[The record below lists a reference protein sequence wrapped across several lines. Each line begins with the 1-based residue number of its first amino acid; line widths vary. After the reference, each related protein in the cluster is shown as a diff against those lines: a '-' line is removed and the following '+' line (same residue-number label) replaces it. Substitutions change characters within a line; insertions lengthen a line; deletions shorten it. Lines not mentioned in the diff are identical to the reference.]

1 MPSSYA
7 AAAAGSSSRNTNRKS
22 TAAAAGS
29 SSRNPN
35 STSTAA
41 AATARP
47 PAPLPLPAPTPPA
60 VNPSVVS
67 DSDPSSYYSSSGD
80 EADLTASDSATSSVV
95 SAYLSVAGEGADL
108 SKVGIFLSSA
118 ARRRSPPCLICF
130 DPIRPSDPVWSCSSS
145 CFAILHLPCI
155 QSWAHQSASGAAVP
169 CPTWGCPKCRFA
181 YPKSETPTSYLCF
194 CSKTVDPAP
203 DPWILPHSCGDVCG
217 RRLNANLNSGCEH
230 TCLLLCH
237 PGPCPP
243 CPAVVPNAPC
253 FCGAHREPRRC
264 AHQRYSCAGKCNKRL
279 SCGLHRCPVNCHDGP
294 CPPCAVRG
302 KHKCECGETMG
313 EKLCSER
320 VFQCKRE
327 CGGMLD
333 CGKHRCERG
342 CHGGKCG
349 ECPLRGRRTCPCGK
363 KDYPK
368 LECDAEAATCGS
380 TCEKVLGC
388 GRHRCPERCHRGPCD
403 ETCRLVITKS
413 CRCGGLKKEVPCYQ
427 ELTCERKCQRLRN
440 CGRHACKRR
449 CCSGDCPPCSETCD
463 RKLRCGNHKCLS
475 SCHRG
480 ACSPC
485 PLMKTISCAC
495 GKTCFE
501 VPCGTE
507 KNQKPPKCSKKCNIP
522 RLCRHKLECR
532 PHKCH
537 YGACPPCKLTCGEE
551 LSCGHSCKERCHGP
565 ISPPNPEFTLKPTKR
580 KMEKHMESTPGTP
593 CPPCKEVVLVLCYGQ
608 HLGQERAM
616 PCCKWRPFP
625 CQNLCGNP
633 LLCGNHYCTKSC
645 HVLEVPLNQPEGE
658 PIASVSKENTLAEPC
673 EQCNL
678 PCQRVREPPCSHRCP
693 LPCHLSD
700 CPPCKVLVKKPC
712 HCGAMVHAFEC
723 VFFNNLKAK
732 EQLKVRS
739 CGGPCHRK
747 LPNCPHLCS
756 EVCHPGTCL
765 AVDQCM
771 KKVNVRCAC
780 NTLKQEWICQDV
792 LKEYRSSGRD
802 PKEVP
807 KTQFGVGLLACGE
820 DCKKKVKVQDS
831 ELHLRKNQ
839 DNKSPAVEVA
849 NMPKRRKRRDRG
861 QEVEVS
867 KFQEVK
873 TYVLRL
879 LLIIFLSII
888 IAAGLY
894 LLWKGIFQLSDWM
907 NEMEEQRARQRH
919 PRGAML

>member
-7 AAAAGSSSRNTNRKS
+7 AAAAGSSSRKPNRTS
-22 TAAAAGS
+22 SAAA
-29 SSRNPN
+29 P
-35 STSTAA
+35 TL
-41 AATARP
+41 RP
-47 PAPLPLPAPTPPA
+47 PAPSPSPAPAPLA
-60 VNPSVVS
+60 VNPSVIS
-67 DSDPSSYYSSSGD
+67 DSDPSSYSSSSAD
-80 EADLTASDSATSSVV
+80 EADFAASDSATASVV

-155 QSWAHQSASGAAVP
+155 QSWAHQSASGPAVP

-181 YPKSETPTSYLCF
+181 YPKSEIPSSYVCF
-194 CSKTVDPAP
+194 CSKTIDPAP

-217 RRLNANLNSGCEH
+217 RRLDANLDSGCEH

-243 CPAVVPNAPC
+243 CPAVVPKATC
-253 FCGAHREPRRC
+253 FCGVHREPRRC
-264 AHQRYSCAGKCNKRL
+264 AHQRYSCGGKCNKRL
-279 SCGLHRCPVNCHDGP
+279 SCGLHHCPVDCHDGP
-294 CPPCAVRG
+294 CPPCAVLG
-302 KHKCECGETMG
+302 SHKCECGEILE

-320 VFQCKRE
+320 IFQCKRE

-333 CGKHRCERG
+333 CGKHKCERG

-363 KDYPK
+363 KNYPR

-403 ETCRLVITKS
+403 GTCRLVVTKA

-449 CCSGDCPPCSETCD
+449 CCAGDCPPCSETCD
-463 RKLRCGNHKCLS
+463 KKLRCGNHKCLS
-475 SCHRG
+475 PCHRG

-537 YGACPPCKLTCGEE
+537 YGACPPCKLICGEE
-551 LSCGHSCKERCHGP
+551 FPCGHTCKERCHGP
-565 ISPPNPEFTLKPTKR
+565 ISPPNSEFTLKPTKK
-580 KMEKHMESTPGTP
+580 KMGKHIECTPGTP
-593 CPPCKEVVLVLCYGQ
+593 CPPCKEVVLVSCFGQ
-608 HLGQERAM
+608 HLGQERTM

-625 CQNLCGNP
+625 CENLCGNP

-645 HVLEVPLNQPEGE
+645 HVLEVPLNHPEGDRTTS
-658 PIASVSKENTLAEPC
+658 ISKVNALAMPC

-678 PCQRVREPPCSHRCP
+678 PCQRVRYS
-693 LPCHLSD
+693 LFVFKNSS
-700 CPPCKVLVKKPC
+700 LVC
-712 HCGAMVHAFEC
+712 FT
-723 VFFNNLKAK
+723 
-732 EQLKVRS
+732 
-739 CGGPCHRK
+739 K
-747 LPNCPHLCS
+747 LN
-756 EVCHPGTCL
+756 
-765 AVDQCM
+765 M
-771 KKVNVRCAC
+771 KK
-780 NTLKQEWICQDV
+780 
-792 LKEYRSSGRD
+792 
-802 PKEVP
+802 
-807 KTQFGVGLLACGE
+807 LLWFHMLLSL
-820 DCKKKVKVQDS
+820 VQDI
-831 ELHLRKNQ
+831 
-839 DNKSPAVEVA
+839 D
-849 NMPKRRKRRDRG
+849 
-861 QEVEVS
+861 
-867 KFQEVK
+867 
-873 TYVLRL
+873 
-879 LLIIFLSII
+879 IFIS
-888 IAAGLY
+888 G
-894 LLWKGIFQLSDWM
+894 
-907 NEMEEQRARQRH
+907 
-919 PRGAML
+919 

>member
-7 AAAAGSSSRNTNRKS
+7 AAAAGSSSRKPNRIS
-22 TAAAAGS
+22 TPTVAAS
-29 SSRNPN
+29 
-35 STSTAA
+35 
-41 AATARP
+41 RP
-47 PAPLPLPAPTPPA
+47 PAPSPAPAPPA
-60 VNPSVVS
+60 AKPSAVS
-67 DSDPSSYYSSSGD
+67 DSDPSSYSSSSGD
-80 EADLTASDSATSSVV
+80 EADLTACDSATSSVV

-155 QSWAHQSASGAAVP
+155 QSWAHQSATAAP
-169 CPTWGCPKCRFA
+169 CPTWGCPKCRFP
-181 YPKSETPTSYLCF
+181 YPKSQTPTSYLCF
-194 CSKTVDPAP
+194 CFKTVDPAP

-217 RRLNANLNSGCEH
+217 RRLNANPDSGCEH

-243 CPAVVPNAPC
+243 CPAVVPNARC

-279 SCGLHRCPVNCHDGP
+279 SCGLHRCLVDCHDGP

-302 KHKCECGETMG
+302 NHKCECGDTM
-313 EKLCSER
+313 EERLCSGR

-333 CGKHRCERG
+333 CRKHRCERG

-363 KDYPK
+363 KDYPR

-427 ELTCERKCQRLRN
+427 ELTCERKCQRSRN

-449 CCSGDCPPCSETCD
+449 CCAGDCPPCSEICD

-475 SCHRG
+475 PCHRG

-507 KNQKPPKCSKKCNIP
+507 KNQKPPKCSKKCSIP

-532 PHKCH
+532 VIC
-537 YGACPPCKLTCGEE
+537 
-551 LSCGHSCKERCHGP
+551 
-565 ISPPNPEFTLKPTKR
+565 
-580 KMEKHMESTPGTP
+580 
-593 CPPCKEVVLVLCYGQ
+593 LVSFSYTVIE
-608 HLGQERAM
+608 H
-616 PCCKWRPFP
+616 
-625 CQNLCGNP
+625 
-633 LLCGNHYCTKSC
+633 
-645 HVLEVPLNQPEGE
+645 
-658 PIASVSKENTLAEPC
+658 
-673 EQCNL
+673 
-678 PCQRVREPPCSHRCP
+678 
-693 LPCHLSD
+693 
-700 CPPCKVLVKKPC
+700 
-712 HCGAMVHAFEC
+712 
-723 VFFNNLKAK
+723 
-732 EQLKVRS
+732 
-739 CGGPCHRK
+739 
-747 LPNCPHLCS
+747 
-756 EVCHPGTCL
+756 
-765 AVDQCM
+765 
-771 KKVNVRCAC
+771 
-780 NTLKQEWICQDV
+780 
-792 LKEYRSSGRD
+792 
-802 PKEVP
+802 
-807 KTQFGVGLLACGE
+807 
-820 DCKKKVKVQDS
+820 
-831 ELHLRKNQ
+831 
-839 DNKSPAVEVA
+839 
-849 NMPKRRKRRDRG
+849 
-861 QEVEVS
+861 
-867 KFQEVK
+867 
-873 TYVLRL
+873 
-879 LLIIFLSII
+879 
-888 IAAGLY
+888 
-894 LLWKGIFQLSDWM
+894 
-907 NEMEEQRARQRH
+907 
-919 PRGAML
+919 

>member
-1 MPSSYA
+1 MLSSYA
-7 AAAAGSSSRNTNRKS
+7 AAAAGSSSRKPNRAS
-22 TAAAAGS
+22 TASAAA
-29 SSRNPN
+29 
-35 STSTAA
+35 
-41 AATARP
+41 ARP
-47 PAPLPLPAPTPPA
+47 PAPSPSPAPAPPA
-60 VNPSVVS
+60 AYPSAVS
-67 DSDPSSYYSSSGD
+67 DSDPSSYSSSSAD
-80 EADLTASDSATSSVV
+80 EADLTASDSATASVV

-145 CFAILHLPCI
+145 CFAILHLSCI

-181 YPKSETPTSYLCF
+181 YTKSQTPTSYRCF
-194 CSKTVDPAP
+194 CSKTEDPAP

-217 RRLNANLNSGCEH
+217 RRLNANVDSGCEH

-264 AHQRYSCAGKCNKRL
+264 AHQRYSCVGKCNKRL
-279 SCGLHRCPVNCHDGP
+279 SCGLHRCPVSCHDGP

-302 KHKCECGETMG
+302 KHKCECGETME

-320 VFQCKRE
+320 VFQCKRD

-368 LECDAEAATCGS
+368 LECNAEAATCGS

-413 CRCGGLKKEVPCYQ
+413 CRCGGLKKQVPCYQ

-449 CCSGDCPPCSETCD
+449 CCAGDCPPCSETCD

-475 SCHRG
+475 PCHRG

-501 VPCGTE
+501 VELG
-507 KNQKPPKCSKKCNIP
+507 
-522 RLCRHKLECR
+522 RLS

-551 LSCGHSCKERCHGP
+551 LTCGHICKERCHGP
-565 ISPPNPEFTLKPTKR
+565 ISPPNPEFTLKPTKK
-580 KMEKHMESTPGTP
+580 KMEKHIECTPGTP
-593 CPPCKEVVLVLCYGQ
+593 CPPCKEVVLVPCLGQ
-608 HLGQERAM
+608 HLGQERA
-616 PCCKWRPFP
+616 
-625 CQNLCGNP
+625 
-633 LLCGNHYCTKSC
+633 
-645 HVLEVPLNQPEGE
+645 
-658 PIASVSKENTLAEPC
+658 A
-673 EQCNL
+673 
-678 PCQRVREPPCSHRCP
+678 REPPCSHRCP
-693 LPCHLSD
+693 LRCHLSD

-723 VFFNNLKAK
+723 VYFNNLKAK

-756 EVCHPGTCL
+756 EVCHPGTCPS
-765 AVDQCM
+765 VDQCM

-792 LKEYRSSGRD
+792 LKEYRNSGRD
-802 PKEVP
+802 PKEVS
-807 KTQFGVGLLACGE
+807 KSQFGAGLLAC
-820 DCKKKVKVQDS
+820 DDNCKKKLKAPDS
-831 ELHLRKNQ
+831 ELHLRKTQ
-839 DNKSPAVEVA
+839 ENKSPIVEVA
-849 NMPKRRKRRDRG
+849 NIPKRRKRRDRG
-861 QEVEVS
+861 QEEVKVS

-873 TYVLRL
+873 TYVLRVL
-879 LLIIFLSII
+879 LMIFLSII
-888 IAAGLY
+888 AAAGLY
-894 LLWKGIFQLSDWM
+894 LLWKGIFRLSDLM
-907 NEMEEQRARQRH
+907 NEMEEQKARQRH
-919 PRGAML
+919 LRGSMS

>member
-1 MPSSYA
+1 MLSSYA
-7 AAAAGSSSRNTNRKS
+7 AAAAGSSSRKPNR
-22 TAAAAGS
+22 
-29 SSRNPN
+29 
-35 STSTAA
+35 TSTASVA
-41 AATARP
+41 AARP
-47 PAPLPLPAPTPPA
+47 PAPSPSPAPAPPA
-60 VNPSVVS
+60 AYPSAVS
-67 DSDPSSYYSSSGD
+67 DSDPSSYSSSSGD
-80 EADLTASDSATSSVV
+80 DADLTASDSATASVV

-145 CFAILHLPCI
+145 CFAILHLSCI

-181 YPKSETPTSYLCF
+181 YTKSQTPTSYLCF
-194 CSKTVDPAP
+194 CSKTEDPAP

-217 RRLNANLNSGCEH
+217 RRLNANVDSGCEH
-230 TCLLLCH
+230 TCLLLLD
-237 PGPCPP
+237 
-243 CPAVVPNAPC
+243 A
-253 FCGAHREPRRC
+253 AHI
-264 AHQRYSCAGKCNKRL
+264 SVTL
-279 SCGLHRCPVNCHDGP
+279 
-294 CPPCAVRG
+294 VRG
-302 KHKCECGETMG
+302 N
-313 EKLCSER
+313 
-320 VFQCKRE
+320 
-327 CGGMLD
+327 
-333 CGKHRCERG
+333 
-342 CHGGKCG
+342 
-349 ECPLRGRRTCPCGK
+349 
-363 KDYPK
+363 
-368 LECDAEAATCGS
+368 ATNDLAVDS
-380 TCEKVLGC
+380 TGV
-388 GRHRCPERCHRGPCD
+388 RCPERCHRGPCD

-449 CCSGDCPPCSETCD
+449 CCAGDCPPCSETCD

-475 SCHRG
+475 PCHRG

-551 LSCGHSCKERCHGP
+551 LSCGHICKERCHGP

-580 KMEKHMESTPGTP
+580 KMEKHIECTPGTP
-593 CPPCKEVVLVLCYGQ
+593 CPPCKEVVLVPCLGQ
-608 HLGQERAM
+608 HLGQERA
-616 PCCKWRPFP
+616 
-625 CQNLCGNP
+625 
-633 LLCGNHYCTKSC
+633 
-645 HVLEVPLNQPEGE
+645 
-658 PIASVSKENTLAEPC
+658 A
-673 EQCNL
+673 
-678 PCQRVREPPCSHRCP
+678 REPPCLHRCP
-693 LPCHLSD
+693 LRCHLSD
-700 CPPCKVLVKKPC
+700 CLPCKVLVKKPC

-723 VFFNNLKAK
+723 VYFNNLKAK

-756 EVCHPGTCL
+756 EVCHPGTCPS
-765 AVDQCM
+765 VDQCM

-792 LKEYRSSGRD
+792 LKEYRNSGRD
-802 PKEVP
+802 PKEVS
-807 KTQFGVGLLACGE
+807 KSQFGAGLLAC
-820 DCKKKVKVQDS
+820 DDNCKKKLKAPDS
-831 ELHLRKNQ
+831 ELHLRKTQ
-839 DNKSPAVEVA
+839 ENKSPIVEVA
-849 NMPKRRKRRDRG
+849 NVPKRRKRRDRG
-861 QEVEVS
+861 QEEVKAS

-873 TYVLRL
+873 TYVLRV

-888 IAAGLY
+888 AAAGLY
-894 LLWKGIFQLSDWM
+894 LLWKGIFRLSDWM
-907 NEMEEQRARQRH
+907 NEMEEHKARQRH
-919 PRGAML
+919 LRGSMS

>member
-7 AAAAGSSSRNTNRKS
+7 AAAAGSSSRKPNRTS
-22 TAAAAGS
+22 SAAA
-29 SSRNPN
+29 P
-35 STSTAA
+35 TL
-41 AATARP
+41 RP
-47 PAPLPLPAPTPPA
+47 PAPSPSPAPAPLA
-60 VNPSVVS
+60 VNPSVIS
-67 DSDPSSYYSSSGD
+67 DSDPSSYSSSSAD
-80 EADLTASDSATSSVV
+80 EADFAASDSATASVV

-155 QSWAHQSASGAAVP
+155 QSWAHQSASGPAVP

-181 YPKSETPTSYLCF
+181 YPKSEIPSSYVCF
-194 CSKTVDPAP
+194 CSKTIDPAP

-217 RRLNANLNSGCEH
+217 RRLDANLDSGCEH

-243 CPAVVPNAPC
+243 CPAVVPKATC
-253 FCGAHREPRRC
+253 FCGVHREPRRC
-264 AHQRYSCAGKCNKRL
+264 AHQRYSCGGKCNKRL
-279 SCGLHRCPVNCHDGP
+279 SCGLHHCPVDCHDGP
-294 CPPCAVRG
+294 CPPCAVLG
-302 KHKCECGETMG
+302 SHKCECGEILE

-320 VFQCKRE
+320 IFQCKRE

-333 CGKHRCERG
+333 CGKHKCERG

-363 KDYPK
+363 KNYPR

-403 ETCRLVITKS
+403 GTCRLVVTKA

-449 CCSGDCPPCSETCD
+449 CCAGDCPPCSETCD
-463 RKLRCGNHKCLS
+463 KKLRCGNHKCLS
-475 SCHRG
+475 PCHRG

-501 VPCGTE
+501 VEFALLQVPCGTE

-537 YGACPPCKLTCGEE
+537 YGACPPCKLICGEE
-551 LSCGHSCKERCHGP
+551 FPCGHTCKERCHGP
-565 ISPPNPEFTLKPTKR
+565 ISPPNSEFTLKPTKK
-580 KMEKHMESTPGTP
+580 KMGKHIECTPGTP
-593 CPPCKEVVLVLCYGQ
+593 CPPCKEVVLVSCFGQ
-608 HLGQERAM
+608 HLGQER
-616 PCCKWRPFP
+616 
-625 CQNLCGNP
+625 
-633 LLCGNHYCTKSC
+633 T
-645 HVLEVPLNQPEGE
+645 V
-658 PIASVSKENTLAEPC
+658 NT
-673 EQCNL
+673 
-678 PCQRVREPPCSHRCP
+678 
-693 LPCHLSD
+693 
-700 CPPCKVLVKKPC
+700 
-712 HCGAMVHAFEC
+712 
-723 VFFNNLKAK
+723 
-732 EQLKVRS
+732 
-739 CGGPCHRK
+739 
-747 LPNCPHLCS
+747 
-756 EVCHPGTCL
+756 
-765 AVDQCM
+765 
-771 KKVNVRCAC
+771 RCAC
-780 NTLKQEWICQDV
+780 STLKQEWRCQDV
-792 LKEYRSSGRD
+792 LKEYRKSGRD

-807 KTQFGVGLLACGE
+807 KSQFGVGLLACGE
-820 DCKKKVKVQDS
+820 DCKKKLKAPDS
-831 ELHLRKNQ
+831 ELHLRKSQ
-839 DNKSPAVEVA
+839 ENKIPAVEVVNA
-849 NMPKRRKRRDRG
+849 PKRRKRRDRG
-861 QEVEVS
+861 QEVKIS

-873 TYVLRL
+873 TFVLRA
-879 LLIIFLSII
+879 LLIILLSII
-888 IAAGLY
+888 VAAGLY
-894 LLWKGIFQLSDWM
+894 LLWKGIFWLSDWM
-907 NEMEEQRARQRH
+907 NEMEEQRASQRY